1 MRRPDCLEGDRNY
14 ADRADLSGRMPPPLG
29 AQNLRHGAAKES
41 LDVAGG
47 EPAVAHTHST
57 PYESEKTIPT
67 IPIYSKAIVSLVG
80 PVDSPR
86 ELRHV
91 HA

>member
-1 MRRPDCLEGDRNY
+1 
-14 ADRADLSGRMPPPLG
+14 MPPPLS

-67 IPIYSKAIVSLVG
+67 IPIIPKEHCSLVG

-86 ELRHV
+86 GSSMCMHDCGGRWRAIESAIREGRECRD
-91 HA
+91 